1 MARLKATN
9 LSFAFGFEEILK
21 NINFEINQGETL
33 SIVGPS
39 GAGKTT
45 LLRLCAGLIDM
56 DEGEVENT
64 FATSAF
70 AFQDARL
77 LPWKTCLD
85 NISLGLRARGVK
97 NSREKAKQIG
107 LDFGLDLEDLDK
119 FPKDLSGGMR
129 QRASFARALI
139 LEPEILFL
147 DEPFSALDIGLKK
160 DLQTYILSTI
170 KRTNMSVFFITHD
183 LTEALRLSDK
193 ILVLK
198 TEPGEIVREFSLKKS
213 KLERDDAFVYK
224 KMLEL
229 LADELVREVF
239 ELEQI

>member
-1 MARLKATN
+1 MARLAVKN

-21 NINFEINQGETL
+21 NINFEVEQGETVA
-33 SIVGPS
+33 IVGPS

-45 LLRLCAGLIDM
+45 LLRLCAGLLDM
-56 DEGEVENT
+56 DKGELENS
-64 FATSAF
+64 FASSAF

-77 LPWKTCLD
+77 LPWKTTLD
-85 NISLGLRARGVK
+85 NISLGLRARKIK
-97 NSREKAKQIG
+97 NSREKARKIA
-107 LDFGLDLEDLDK
+107 LEFGLDLEDLDK

-129 QRASFARALI
+129 QRASFARALVV
-139 LEPEILFL
+139 EPELLFL

-170 KRTNMSVFFITHD
+170 ERTNMSVFFITHD

-198 TEPGEIVREFSLKKS
+198 TEPGEIVRQFSLNKPKFA
-213 KLERDDAFVYK
+213 RDEAFVYQ

-229 LADELVREVF
+229 LQDELVREVF
-239 ELEQI
+239 ELD